1 MSKRKSKYLG
11 NCSPEHSFWS
21 SNGSVFANYKQLN
34 AGLRKM
40 NKDTFSHHCNES
52 KNDFHSW
59 VTDVFGDIRLARQ
72 MKTAKSKTQM
82 QRLVSARIRS
92 LSSR

>member
-11 NCSPEHSFWS
+11 DCSQECSFWS
-21 SNGSVFANYKQLN
+21 SDGSVFKNYAELS

-40 NKDTFSHHCNES
+40 HKDTFSHHCNES

-59 VTDVFGDIRLARQ
+59 VKNVFGDVRLARQ
-72 MKTAKSKTQM
+72 MKAAKSKTQL
-82 QRLVSARIRS
+82 QRIV
-92 LSSR
+92 SSRIKSLKSR